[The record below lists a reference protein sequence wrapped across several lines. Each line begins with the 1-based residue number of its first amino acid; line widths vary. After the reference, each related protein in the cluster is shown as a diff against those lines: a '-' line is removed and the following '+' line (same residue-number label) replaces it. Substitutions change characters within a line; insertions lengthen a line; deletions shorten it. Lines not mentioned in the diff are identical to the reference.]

1 MTEEKKDC
9 DICVMLNRDIRALQS
24 QLTEKDKQI
33 EELTEQNTSLL
44 TSVENLN
51 KSVQELEAQIEELEK
66 QKSTILE
73 DCHNAERGCREKN
86 KQNKELE
93 KRCNELFFQVNEQVE
108 QIEKAK
114 ELLGNWLQIAHKNHA
129 RCYGFVKDT
138 EQFLEE
144 N

>member
-1 MTEEKKDC
+1 MKE
-9 DICVMLNRDIRALQS
+9 VIRQMALADACNAIAR
-24 QLTEKDKQI
+24 L
-33 EELTEQNTSLL
+33 
-44 TSVENLN
+44 EN
-51 KSVQELEAQIEELEK
+51 E
-66 QKSTILE
+66 
-73 DCHNAERGCREKN
+73 NA
-86 KQNKELE
+86 ELE
-93 KRCNELFFQVNEQVE
+93 KRCNELFFQVNEQVA